1 MNGVVDAVDK
11 NIKKILVKMTDTYKD
26 WQEYLPFALCT
37 YRTFVCT
44 STSATLH
51 SLVYGMKV
59 ILPVEVEIPSLR
71 ILSKT
76 ELSKAEWACSQYE
89 QLNMIDEKH
98 MTAICHRQLY
108 QRRVEWASNKKVRPR
123 VFEEG
128 DLVLKKRNQAMP
140 DHRGKFAPTYEGPY
154 MVKKAFSRGALIL
167 ADMD

>member
-1 MNGVVDAVDK
+1 MSTCHFLCAYIALLFVLPQVRPHIYWYMAWQVLVL
-11 NIKKILVKMTDTYKD
+11 IL
-26 WQEYLPFALCT
+26 L
-37 YRTFVCT
+37 
-44 STSATLH
+44 
-51 SLVYGMKV
+51 
-59 ILPVEVEIPSLR
+59 VEVEIPSLK
-71 ILSKT
+71 ILSQT